1 MKIALVHDW
10 LNNLGGAE
18 RVLIEL
24 HKIFPEAPIYTLFAN
39 NNFTKNFLP
48 DADIRTSGLQK
59 IPLISK
65 IYKYLFF
72 LMPASVENFDLSDYD
87 TVISSSVIFS
97 KGLVLKPK
105 TKHIC
110 YCYSPTRFLWD
121 YHAEY
126 ADKNSNQYLTNIASH
141 FLRMWDR
148 GASDRVDTFVA
159 ISENVRS
166 RIKKYY
172 HRDAKIIYPPILFP
186 ANLPELQNRESSI
199 FQQNHFDFGKIGT
212 PYYLIVSRLYPH
224 KNIDIAVDAFNKL
237 GYSLVIVGNGPMKKE
252 LKKIAHNNIKFVGF
266 KDDKTLINYYKHC
279 RAFIMPQEED
289 FGLTPIEAMSFG
301 KPVLALRRGGALE
314 IITEGQN
321 GEFFDDPIPE
331 GLADGI
337 RRLNDNYAHYNTETI
352 KQHALKF
359 SREKF
364 REQILAIITSQA
376 RPV

>member
-1 MKIALVHDW
+1 MKIAIVHDW
-10 LNNLGGAE
+10 LNTLGGAE
-18 RVLIEL
+18 RVLMEL
-24 HKIFPEAPIYTLFAN
+24 HAIFPEAPVYTLFVN
-39 NNFTKNFLP
+39 KNFSKKFLP
-48 DADIRTSGLQK
+48 DADIRTSWLQK

-65 IYKYLFF
+65 IYKYFFF
-72 LMPASVENFDLSDYD
+72 LMPAMTENFNLSDFD
-87 TVISSSVIFS
+87 LVISSSVIFS

-121 YHAEY
+121 HHAEY
-126 ADKNSNQYLTNIASH
+126 ASKNKYLVNLSRH
-141 FLRMWDR
+141 FLRLWDR
-148 GASDRVDTFVA
+148 SASDRVDVFIA
-159 ISENVRS
+159 ISETVRT

-172 HRDAKIIYPPILFP
+172 RRDAEIIYPPILFP

-224 KNIDIAVDAFNKL
+224 KNIDIAIDAFNKL
-237 GYSLVIVGNGPMKKE
+237 GYNLIIVGSGPMKKE
-252 LKKIAHNNIKFVGF
+252 LKKTAKKNIKFVGF
-266 KDDKTLINYYKHC
+266 QDDKSLINYYNNC

-289 FGLTPIEAMSFG
+289 FGLTPVEAMSFG

-314 IITEGQN
+314 TVIEGKT

-337 RRLNDNYAHYNTETI
+337 RRLNDNFSKYNPEII
-352 KQHALKF
+352 KKRALNF
-359 SREKF
+359 SRKKF
-364 REQILAIITSQA
+364 REQILNLIANC
-376 RPV
+376 